1 MQVYVRLYQTFSDMS
16 SKRRDEIVAQSAQLF
31 RTYGYNGASMRTVA
45 EAVGIEAASLYNH
58 IKSKS
63 EILQEICFKVA
74 NKFLT
79 HMDAVERSQKTTV
92 EKLEDIIRIHIRMML
107 EEYEHVYVSDHEWKH
122 LPEPY
127 LSNFLNQRRSYRR
140 RLADLVQE
148 GIDRGEMKNIDP
160 YVAVITFLSAIGGIE
175 YWHRSRKAINEQEV
189 EDNMVAYLVGGLRK

>member
-1 MQVYVRLYQTFSDMS
+1 VTNIACMS

-79 HMDAVERSQKTTV
+79 HMDAVERSNKTTV
-92 EKLEDIIRIHIRMML
+92 EKLENIIRIHIRMML

-127 LSNFLNQRRSYRR
+127 LSNFLNQRRSYRK

-148 GIDRGEMKNIDP
+148 GIDKGEMKNIDP

-189 EDNMVAYLVGGLRK
+189 EDNMVSYLVGGLKK

>member
-1 MQVYVRLYQTFSDMS
+1 MS

-79 HMDAVERSQKTTV
+79 HMDAVERSNKTTV
-92 EKLEDIIRIHIRMML
+92 EKLENIIRIHIRMML

-127 LSNFLNQRRSYRR
+127 LSNFLNQRRSYRK

-148 GIDRGEMKNIDP
+148 GIDKGEMKNIDP

-189 EDNMVAYLVGGLRK
+189 EDNMVSYLVGGLKK

>member
-1 MQVYVRLYQTFSDMS
+1 MAKIQ
-16 SKRRDEIVAQSAQLF
+16 SKRNSTKKEVIIEKASRLF
-31 RTYGYNGASMRTVA
+31 REKGFGAASMRDLA
-45 EAVGIEAASLYNH
+45 EHVGVEAASLYNH

-79 HMDAVERSQKTTV
+79 HMDAVERSPKTSV

-148 GIDRGEMKNIDP
+148 GIDRGEMKSIDP